1 MHPTNTFCSEEVE
14 NGKKV
19 LQLERFK
26 YYGGIEECFIKGTDE
41 FSSIIS
47 KSLNG
52 TTITN
57 ENTKVLQTINLDI
70 APIILRP
77 TDSLSQIIIKN
88 NLNIDFSLIKHSKV
102 IFINSPKEKREINL
116 PTTKEEMMLSDD
128 FNLLEKRQFMK
139 CLKLQQYITATATAT
154 SESEANTFLSFLKS
168 KGVTSPLILGIIQHT
183 IIRKPLDKCIVQPI
197 NQVNS

>member
-1 MHPTNTFCSEEVE
+1 MHPTNIFCSEEVE

-26 YYGGIEECFIKGTDE
+26 YYGGIEECYINGTDE

-47 KSLNG
+47 NSLNG

-57 ENTKVLQTINLDI
+57 KNTKVLQAINLDI

-77 TDSLSQIIIKN
+77 TDTLSQIIIKH

-102 IFINSPKEKREINL
+102 YFINSPKEKREINL

-139 CLKLQQYITATATAT
+139 CLKLQQYVTAIT
-154 SESEANTFLSFLKS
+154 SESEASTFLSFLKS
-168 KGVTSPLILGIIQHT
+168 KGVTSPFILEIIQHT
-183 IIRKPLDKCIVQPI
+183 IIRKPLDKCIV
-197 NQVNS
+197 NQVNN